1 MTPWP
6 LVAAGSIG
14 YLLGGFP
21 SAVLVTRAL
30 GRADV
35 RQIGSGHIGAT
46 NALRA
51 GGWGAGIITLLLDIA
66 KGALA
71 AWLGLR
77 LAGPWGLAAAAP
89 LIVAGHNWSPY
100 VRFRGGMGLAA
111 LYGASLVIDPRL
123 SLIAIPVLV
132 AAVKLLRHR
141 QRGSIL
147 AMLVLPPVALLIG
160 DPLSKFIAVT
170 LGCGLVALRFL
181 PEFHR
186 RDLPGLLGGPAEN
199 P

>member
-1 MTPWP
+1 MTPWRF
-6 LVAAGSIG
+6 VAAGIIG

-21 SAVLVTRAL
+21 SALLVTRAL
-30 GRADV
+30 GKADV
-35 RQIGSGHIGAT
+35 RRVGSGHIGAT

-51 GGWGAGIITLLLDIA
+51 GGWGAGIITLALDIA

-71 AWLGLR
+71 AWLGLW
-77 LAGPWGLAAAAP
+77 LAGPWGLAVAAP

-100 VRFRGGMGLAA
+100 IRFRGGMGLAA
-111 LYGASLVIDPRL
+111 LFGASLIIDPRL
-123 SLIAIPVLV
+123 SLIGVPILV
-132 AAVKLLRHR
+132 AAVKLLWHR

-160 DPLSKFIAVT
+160 NPLPESAAVA

-181 PEFHR
+181 PEFNR
-186 RDLPGLLGGPAEN
+186 QDLPGLLGGPEKN
-199 P
+199 H